1 MAKRPTG
8 VGKRK
13 KIRSPKTAKRLA
25 AKAEMLA
32 ARAKKRGI
40 VKKK

>member
-13 KIRSPKTAKRLA
+13 KIRSPKTKKRLEI
-25 AKAEMLA
+25 KREMLA
-32 ARAKKRGI
+32 EKAKKRGG
-40 VKKK
+40 KK